1 MKRLT
6 LILILFLFCNF
17 TASKRGQILCNINNQ
32 KVAIFVNSVW
42 NIAEEI
48 EIIYGIPLE
57 LTIAQAAQE
66 SGFGTSNLALNEC
79 NYFGIKGYKF
89 ASREECF
96 LKYAD
101 ILTAL
106 PCYTNLQPKTLEDW
120 FKALECCGYAGDT
133 QYTKR
138 LKRIIDNYLTLRP

>member
-6 LILILFLFCNF
+6 LFIILFLFCNF
-17 TASKRGQILCNINNQ
+17 TTSKRGQILCNIQND
-32 KVAIFVNSVW
+32 KVSTYINSIW

-48 EIIYGIPLE
+48 EVIYGIPLE
-57 LTIAQAAQE
+57 LTIAQGCQE

-79 NYFGIKGYKF
+79 NHLGIKGFKF
-89 ASREECF
+89 ASKEECF

-106 PCYTNLQPKTLEDW
+106 PCYTNLQPRTLDDW
-120 FKALECCGYAGDT
+120 FNALECCGYAGDIH
-133 QYTKR
+133 YTKR
-138 LKRIIDNYLTLRP
+138 LKRIINDYLTLKP